1 MQLVQNG
8 TQLNLVLTFLDQ
20 IERNGEV
27 GLTFIRTARA
37 MKKAQL
43 IGISIAGVFGLAA
56 FVMMKG
62 LVNKPAPTKVVEKT
76 INTTE
81 VLVARVDIPLGEIV
95 NDGHFRWQA
104 WPKEAV
110 TSSFITRTG
119 GAASQRDLAGRIARA
134 PFLAGEP
141 ITSHKLIKAGA
152 GGVLSAILPAGMRAI
167 STKIKEDTA
176 VGRLILPN
184 DHVDV
189 ILTRRMRSKGGAEQ
203 HVSDTLF
210 SNVRVLAIGQQIETK
225 EGKKAP
231 DGNASTATLEL
242 TPRQAEL
249 LALANQMG
257 DITLALRSVADLGE
271 STGPANGVNIN
282 EERGNA
288 IRILR
293 YGTRSRAYGVN

>member
-1 MQLVQNG
+1 
-8 TQLNLVLTFLDQ
+8 
-20 IERNGEV
+20 
-27 GLTFIRTARA
+27 

-43 IGISIAGVFGLAA
+43 IGVSIAGVAGLAA
-56 FVMMKG
+56 FMMMKG
-62 LVNKPAPTKVVEKT
+62 IVNKPAPTKEVQVQV
-76 INTTE
+76 NTTE

-95 NDGHFRWQA
+95 NDGHFRWQT

-110 TSSFITRTG
+110 TPNFITRTQG
-119 GAASQRDLAGRIARA
+119 MEAQRDLAGRIARA

-141 ITSHKLIKAGA
+141 ITPHKLIKAGS
-152 GGVLSAILPAGMRAI
+152 GGVLAAILPSGIRAI

-189 ILTRRMRSKGGAEQ
+189 ILIRRMRGKSGQDQ

-210 SNVRVLAIGQQIETK
+210 SNVRVLALGQQIETK
-225 EGKKAP
+225 EGKKSA
-231 DGNASTATLEL
+231 DGTASTATLEL

-249 LALANQMG
+249 LALAGQTG
-257 DITLALRSVADLGE
+257 DITLSLRSVADLSE
-271 STGPANGVNIN
+271 SNGPANAANIN

-288 IRILR
+288 IRVLR